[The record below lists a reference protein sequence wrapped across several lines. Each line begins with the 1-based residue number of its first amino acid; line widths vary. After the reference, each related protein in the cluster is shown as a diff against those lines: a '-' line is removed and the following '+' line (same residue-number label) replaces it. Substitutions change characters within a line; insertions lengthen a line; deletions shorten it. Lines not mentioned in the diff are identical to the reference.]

1 MVGVNGGGKVG
12 VNSGAKVSLVR
23 TFLAIFLKP
32 DLISLSDADLDIPV
46 CYVLCVLC
54 VYVCCVE

>member
-1 MVGVNGGGKVG
+1 VG

-46 CYVLCVLC
+46 CWCVCVGVCVCMYVVWS
-54 VYVCCVE
+54 E